1 MNAQCRNRIENW
13 KFTSAMA
20 TYEAVVSDED
30 EHQILLAL
38 SETFG
43 NCGWFDGAMGT
54 IVGAAV
60 AWLLREKP

>member
-1 MNAQCRNRIENW
+1 
-13 KFTSAMA
+13 MA